1 MKRGASPPPLP
12 SLGGTGG
19 GVSSSS
25 VVAAATSVGGSAQK
39 KKKHKTTMMTTKK
52 KSFYST
58 GAANKNKTN
67 ATTKRHSREHYLRED
82 IFCGIKQAPVEYK
95 GKDETKDFGCGR
107 KRRKEYEYKNTTG
120 NAETRN
126 EEKKDDMKST
136 IYVVDANVCLHQMDV
151 LSHPKSMRNVV
162 VCTTVLEE
170 VRNRSRNAYERPR
183 RLCLASSPSS
193 SSDATTTRKNFFVFS
208 NEFHKETYV
217 GEAKKGESANDRNDR
232 AIREVVKFYEKVVGL
247 CSLNDVDDDD
257 LEKRRKKRSCT
268 KGYLNF

>member
-1 MKRGASPPPLP
+1 MAA
-12 SLGGTGG
+12 GTGG

-25 VVAAATSVGGSAQK
+25 VAAAATSVGGGAQK
-39 KKKHKTTMMTTKK
+39 KKKHKTNDDDDDDDEEEVFLQHRREK
-52 KSFYST
+52 
-58 GAANKNKTN
+58 KNKTN
-67 ATTKRHSREHYLRED
+67 DDEEALLESTISARTFSAGLNKRRWS
-82 IFCGIKQAPVEYK
+82 IK
-95 GKDETKDFGCGR
+95 GKTRRMDFGCGR
-107 KRRKEYEYKNTTG
+107 KRRKRIRIQKTPRR

-126 EEKKDDMKST
+126 EEKKDDTKST

-170 VRNRSRNAYERPR
+170 VRNRSRNAYERLR
-183 RLCLASSPSS
+183 RLCLASSSRRLQMQQRRER
-193 SSDATTTRKNFFVFS
+193 TFFVFS

-247 CSLNDVDDDD
+247 CSLNDNNNDDDVR
-257 LEKRRKKRSCT
+257 KARKKRSCT

>member
-1 MKRGASPPPLP
+1 MGTSFAHRERFALGSWHIESVSFVMKRGGSPPPLP
-12 SLGGTGG
+12 SLGGGTGG
-19 GVSSSS
+19 GVSSSP
-25 VVAAATSVGGSAQK
+25 VAAAATSVGGSAQK

-58 GAANKNKTN
+58 GAANKKNKTN
-67 ATTKRHSREHYLRED
+67 ATTERHSREHYLRED

-95 GKDETKDFGCGR
+95 GKDETKWILDVEE
-107 KRRKEYEYKNTTG
+107 KEEKNTNTKNTNG

-126 EEKKDDMKST
+126 EEKKDDTKST

-170 VRNRSRNAYERPR
+170 VRNRSRNAYERLR
-183 RLCLASSPSS
+183 GLCLASSSSS
-193 SSDATTTRKNFFVFS
+193 SSDATTTRKKFFVFS

-232 AIREVVKFYEKVVGL
+232 AI
-247 CSLNDVDDDD
+247 
-257 LEKRRKKRSCT
+257 
-268 KGYLNF
+268 